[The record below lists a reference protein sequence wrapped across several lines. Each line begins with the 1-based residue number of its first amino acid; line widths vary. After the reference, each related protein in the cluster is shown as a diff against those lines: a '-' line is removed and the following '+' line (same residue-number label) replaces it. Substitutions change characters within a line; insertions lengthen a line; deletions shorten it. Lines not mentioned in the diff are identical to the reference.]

1 MVTTPVYYLQI
12 LDNPNIEI
20 SQDELRSLLGE
31 IELQLHRSRVY
42 RRALAIVQKLI
53 GSETDQAQDLL
64 KAVGREAI
72 GLAFRQ
78 FAKQDQKVET
88 ATDTRQATETV
99 NTSSE
104 IKQEHCT
111 ETVNTSSEIQQEH
124 CTETKQSSKNA
135 AENSLWKKPLQLL
148 NHQRISQAE
157 QAEQTAQQRMVCLR
171 QIGQQ
176 LQKTRQSK
184 GLSLDHIQLSTH
196 IRTELIEALE
206 NGNSKE
212 LPDDIF
218 VRGYIRRYG
227 DALGLNGVALA
238 ASLPEQAAI
247 PVNQP
252 FSYQSK
258 KGMGLEIRPTH
269 LYLGYTAL
277 LAGAMGGLA
286 LMSQQQANTNIS
298 TEQDNSSS
306 VLQSLKQQSPTVKP
320 GIKSTNTGVAVGSD
334 ISPPEGLY

>member
-1 MVTTPVYYLQI
+1 MVTTPAYYLQF

-20 SQDELRSLLGE
+20 SQDQLRSLLGE
-31 IELQLHRSRVY
+31 IEVQLHRSGVY

-53 GSETDQAQDLL
+53 GEQTDQAQDLL

-78 FAKQDQKVET
+78 FSQQSQKVET
-88 ATDTRQATETV
+88 ATDTKQATETV
-99 NTSSE
+99 NSSP
-104 IKQEHCT
+104 
-111 ETVNTSSEIQQEH
+111 EIQQEH
-124 CTETKQSSKNA
+124 CTLLEEPSKNT

-157 QAEQTAQQRMVCLR
+157 LAKLAELAAQQRMVCLR

-206 NGNSKE
+206 SGNWKE
-212 LPDDIF
+212 LSDDIF
-218 VRGYIRRYG
+218 IRGFIRRYG

-238 ASLPEQAAI
+238 ASLPAKAAI
-247 PVNQP
+247 PVTQP
-252 FSYQSK
+252 FSDQSK

-269 LYLGYTAL
+269 LYVGYTVL

-286 LMSQQQANTNIS
+286 FMSQQQANTNMSI
-298 TEQDNSSS
+298 EQDNSSS

>member
-31 IELQLHRSRVY
+31 IEVQLHRSRVY
-42 RRALAIVQKLI
+42 RRVLGIVQKLI
-53 GSETDQAQDLL
+53 GEQTDQAQDLL

-72 GLAFRQ
+72 GLAFQQ
-78 FAKQDQKVET
+78 FAQQSQKVET
-88 ATDTRQATETV
+88 VTDTKQATEIV
-99 NTSSE
+99 NSSP
-104 IKQEHCT
+104 
-111 ETVNTSSEIQQEH
+111 EIQQEH
-124 CTETKQSSKNA
+124 CALQEEPSKNT

-148 NHQRISQAE
+148 NHQRISQTELVE
-157 QAEQTAQQRMVCLR
+157 QAELAAQQRMVCLR

-206 NGNSKE
+206 NGNWKE
-212 LPDDIF
+212 LSDDIF
-218 VRGYIRRYG
+218 VRGFIRRYG

-238 ASLPEQAAI
+238 ASLPFLAAI
-247 PVNQP
+247 PATQP
-252 FSYQSK
+252 FSDQSK

-269 LYLGYTAL
+269 LYVGYTAL

-298 TEQDNSSS
+298 IEQDNSSS

>member
-20 SQDELRSLLGE
+20 SQDEVRSLLGE
-31 IELQLHRSRVY
+31 IEVQLHRSGVY

-78 FAKQDQKVET
+78 FAQQSQKVET
-88 ATDTRQATETV
+88 VTDPKQPTETV
-99 NTSSE
+99 NSSPE
-104 IKQEHCT
+104 M
-111 ETVNTSSEIQQEH
+111 QQEH
-124 CTETKQSSKNA
+124 CTLREEPSKNT

-157 QAEQTAQQRMVCLR
+157 LAEQAERAAQQRMVCLR

-184 GLSLDHIQLSTH
+184 GLSLEHIQLSTH
-196 IRTELIEALE
+196 IRTEMIEALE
-206 NGNSKE
+206 NGNWKE
-212 LPDDIF
+212 LSDDIF
-218 VRGYIRRYG
+218 VRGFIRRYG

-238 ASLPEQAAI
+238 ASLPSLAAI
-247 PVNQP
+247 PVTQP

-258 KGMGLEIRPTH
+258 KGMGWEIRPTH
-269 LYLGYTAL
+269 LYVGYTAL

-286 LMSQQQANTNIS
+286 LISQQQANTNIS
-298 TEQDNSSS
+298 IEQDNSSS
-306 VLQSLKQQSPTVKP
+306 VLQSLKQQSPIVKP
-320 GIKSTNTGVAVGSD
+320 GIKSTNTGMAVGSD

>member
-31 IELQLHRSRVY
+31 IEVKLHRSGVY

-53 GSETDQAQDLL
+53 GEQTDQAQDLL

-72 GLAFRQ
+72 GLAFQQ
-78 FAKQDQKVET
+78 FAQQSQKVET
-88 ATDTRQATETV
+88 VTDNKPATETV
-99 NTSSE
+99 NSSP
-104 IKQEHCT
+104 
-111 ETVNTSSEIQQEH
+111 EIQQEH
-124 CTETKQSSKNA
+124 CTLREETSKNT

-157 QAEQTAQQRMVCLR
+157 LAEQAELAAQQRMVCLR

-206 NGNSKE
+206 NGNWKE
-212 LPDDIF
+212 LSDDIF
-218 VRGYIRRYG
+218 VRGFIRRYG

-238 ASLPEQAAI
+238 ASLPFLAAI
-247 PVNQP
+247 PVTQP
-252 FSYQSK
+252 FSDQSK

-269 LYLGYTAL
+269 LYVGYTVL
-277 LAGAMGGLA
+277 LAGAMGGLT

-298 TEQDNSSS
+298 NEQDNSSS

>member
-88 ATDTRQATETV
+88 ATDTKQATETV
-99 NTSSE
+99 NTSL
-104 IKQEHCT
+104 
-111 ETVNTSSEIQQEH
+111 EIQQEH
-124 CTETKQSSKNA
+124 CTETEQSSKNA
-135 AENSLWKKPLQLL
+135 AENSLWKKPLQFL
-148 NHQRISQAE
+148 NHQRISEAE
-157 QAEQTAQQRMVCLR
+157 QAEQTAQQRILCLR

-218 VRGYIRRYG
+218 LRGYIRRYG

-238 ASLPEQAAI
+238 ASLPKQAAI

-269 LYLGYTAL
+269 LYLGYTVL
-277 LAGAMGGLA
+277 LGGAMGGLA

-298 TEQDNSSS
+298 TGQDNSSS
-306 VLQSLKQQSPTVKP
+306 VLQSLREQSPTVKP
-320 GIKSTNTGVAVGSD
+320 GIKSTNTGVVVGSD

>member
-78 FAKQDQKVET
+78 FAQQDQKVET
-88 ATDTRQATETV
+88 ATDTKQATETV
-99 NTSSE
+99 NSSP
-104 IKQEHCT
+104 
-111 ETVNTSSEIQQEH
+111 EIQQEH
-124 CTETKQSSKNA
+124 CTLPEQSSKNV
-135 AENSLWKKPLQLL
+135 AENSLWKKPLQFL

-157 QAEQTAQQRMVCLR
+157 QAEQAAQQHMVCLR

-247 PVNQP
+247 LVNQP

-269 LYLGYTAL
+269 LYLSYTAL

-306 VLQSLKQQSPTVKP
+306 VLQSLKEQSPTVKP

>member
-1 MVTTPVYYLQI
+1 MVTTPVYFLQI

-31 IELQLHRSRVY
+31 IEVQLHRSPVY

-53 GSETDQAQDLL
+53 GEETDQAQDLL

-72 GLAFRQ
+72 GLVFRQ
-78 FAKQDQKVET
+78 FAQQSQKVET
-88 ATDTRQATETV
+88 AIDTKQATETV
-99 NTSSE
+99 NSSP
-104 IKQEHCT
+104 
-111 ETVNTSSEIQQEH
+111 EIQQEH
-124 CTETKQSSKNA
+124 CTLQEESSKST
-135 AENSLWKKPLQLL
+135 AENSLWKKPLELL

-157 QAEQTAQQRMVCLR
+157 LAKQAELAAQQRMVCLR

-206 NGNSKE
+206 NGNWKE
-212 LPDDIF
+212 LSDDIF
-218 VRGYIRRYG
+218 VRGFIRRYG

-238 ASLPEQAAI
+238 ASLPFLAAI
-247 PVNQP
+247 PVTQP
-252 FSYQSK
+252 FSAQSK

-269 LYLGYTAL
+269 LYVSYTAL

-286 LMSQQQANTNIS
+286 FMSQQQANTNMSI
-298 TEQDNSSS
+298 EQDNSSS
-306 VLQSLKQQSPTVKP
+306 VLQSLKQQSLTVKP

>member
-20 SQDELRSLLGE
+20 SQDELRSVLGE
-31 IELQLHRSRVY
+31 IEVQLHRSGVY

-53 GSETDQAQDLL
+53 GEQTDQAQDLL

-78 FAKQDQKVET
+78 FAQQSQKVET
-88 ATDTRQATETV
+88 ATDTKQATETV
-99 NTSSE
+99 NSSP
-104 IKQEHCT
+104 
-111 ETVNTSSEIQQEH
+111 EIQQEH
-124 CTETKQSSKNA
+124 CTLQEEPSKNTV
-135 AENSLWKKPLQLL
+135 ENSLWKKPLELL

-157 QAEQTAQQRMVCLR
+157 LAKQAELAAQQRMVCLR

-196 IRTELIEALE
+196 IRTEVIEALE
-206 NGNSKE
+206 NGNWKE
-212 LPDDIF
+212 LSDDIF
-218 VRGYIRRYG
+218 VRGFIRRYG

-238 ASLPEQAAI
+238 ASLPSLATI
-247 PVNQP
+247 PVTQP
-252 FSYQSK
+252 FSEQSK
-258 KGMGLEIRPTH
+258 KRMGLEIRPTH
-269 LYLGYTAL
+269 LYVGYTAL

-286 LMSQQQANTNIS
+286 FMAQQQTNTNIS
-298 TEQDNSSS
+298 IEQDNSSS

-320 GIKSTNTGVAVGSD
+320 GIKSTNTGVAAGSD

>member
-31 IELQLHRSRVY
+31 IEVQLHRSRVY
-42 RRALAIVQKLI
+42 RRVLAIVQKLI
-53 GSETDQAQDLL
+53 GEQTDQAQDLL

-72 GLAFRQ
+72 GLAFQQ
-78 FAKQDQKVET
+78 FAQQSQKVET
-88 ATDTRQATETV
+88 VTDTKQATETV
-99 NTSSE
+99 NSSL
-104 IKQEHCT
+104 
-111 ETVNTSSEIQQEH
+111 EIQQEH
-124 CTETKQSSKNA
+124 CTLREEPSKNT

-157 QAEQTAQQRMVCLR
+157 LVEQAELATQQRMVCLR

-206 NGNSKE
+206 NGNWKE
-212 LPDDIF
+212 LSDDIF
-218 VRGYIRRYG
+218 VRGFIRRYG

-238 ASLPEQAAI
+238 ASLPFLAAI
-247 PVNQP
+247 PVTQP
-252 FSYQSK
+252 FSDQSK
-258 KGMGLEIRPTH
+258 KGVGLEIRPTH
-269 LYLGYTAL
+269 LYVGYTAL

-298 TEQDNSSS
+298 IEQDNSSS
-306 VLQSLKQQSPTVKP
+306 VLQSLKQQSPTGKP

>member
-12 LDNPNIEI
+12 LDNANIEI

-31 IELQLHRSRVY
+31 IEVQLHRSGVY
-42 RRALAIVQKLI
+42 RRALAIVQKFI
-53 GSETDQAQDLL
+53 GEETDQAQDLL

-72 GLAFRQ
+72 GLVFRQ
-78 FAKQDQKVET
+78 FAQQSQKVET
-88 ATDTRQATETV
+88 ATDTKQVTETV
-99 NTSSE
+99 NSSP
-104 IKQEHCT
+104 
-111 ETVNTSSEIQQEH
+111 EIQQEH
-124 CTETKQSSKNA
+124 CTIREEPSKST

-148 NHQRISQAE
+148 NHQRTSQAE
-157 QAEQTAQQRMVCLR
+157 LAKQAELAAQQRMVCLR

-206 NGNSKE
+206 SGNWKE
-212 LPDDIF
+212 LSDDIF
-218 VRGYIRRYG
+218 IRGFIRRYG

-238 ASLPEQAAI
+238 ASLPAKAAI
-247 PVNQP
+247 PVTQP
-252 FSYQSK
+252 FSDQSK

-269 LYLGYTAL
+269 LYVGYTVL

-286 LMSQQQANTNIS
+286 FMSQQQANTNMSI
-298 TEQDNSSS
+298 EQDNSSS

-334 ISPPEGLY
+334 ISPPERLY

>member
-1 MVTTPVYYLQI
+1 MVTTPVYFLQI

-31 IELQLHRSRVY
+31 IEVQLHRSPVY

-53 GSETDQAQDLL
+53 GEETDQAQDLL

-78 FAKQDQKVET
+78 FAQQSQKVET
-88 ATDTRQATETV
+88 ATDTKQATETV
-99 NTSSE
+99 NSSP
-104 IKQEHCT
+104 
-111 ETVNTSSEIQQEH
+111 EIQQEH
-124 CTETKQSSKNA
+124 CTLQEEPPKST
-135 AENSLWKKPLQLL
+135 AENPLWKKPLQLL

-157 QAEQTAQQRMVCLR
+157 LVEQAELAAQQRMVCLR
-171 QIGQQ
+171 QIGQE
-176 LQKTRQSK
+176 LQRTRQSK

-206 NGNSKE
+206 NGTWKE
-212 LPDDIF
+212 LSDDIF
-218 VRGYIRRYG
+218 VRGFIRPYG

-238 ASLPEQAAI
+238 ASLPFLAAI
-247 PVNQP
+247 PVRSP
-252 FSYQSK
+252 FLDQSK
-258 KGMGLEIRPTH
+258 KRMGLEIRPTH
-269 LYLGYTAL
+269 LYVGYTAL
-277 LAGAMGGLA
+277 LAGAMGGLT
-286 LMSQQQANTNIS
+286 LMSSQQQANTNTSI
-298 TEQDNSSS
+298 EQDNSSS

-320 GIKSTNTGVAVGSD
+320 GIKSTNTGVVVGSD

>member
-1 MVTTPVYYLQI
+1 MVTTPVYFLQI

-31 IELQLHRSRVY
+31 IEVQLHRSGVY

-53 GSETDQAQDLL
+53 GEETDQAQDLL

-78 FAKQDQKVET
+78 FAQQSQKVET
-88 ATDTRQATETV
+88 ATDTKQATETV
-99 NTSSE
+99 NSSP
-104 IKQEHCT
+104 
-111 ETVNTSSEIQQEH
+111 EIQQEH
-124 CTETKQSSKNA
+124 CTLREEPSKST

-157 QAEQTAQQRMVCLR
+157 LVEQAELAAQQRMVCLR

-206 NGNSKE
+206 NGSWKE
-212 LPDDIF
+212 LSDDIF
-218 VRGYIRRYG
+218 VRGFIRRYG

-238 ASLPEQAAI
+238 ASLPFLAAI
-247 PVNQP
+247 PVRRP
-252 FSYQSK
+252 FSDQSK
-258 KGMGLEIRPTH
+258 KGIGLEIRPTH
-269 LYLGYTAL
+269 LYVGYTAL

-286 LMSQQQANTNIS
+286 FMSQQQANTNTSI
-298 TEQDNSSS
+298 EQDNSSS

>member
-31 IELQLHRSRVY
+31 IEVQLHRSRVY

-78 FAKQDQKVET
+78 FAQQSQKVET
-88 ATDTRQATETV
+88 ATNTKQPTETI
-99 NTSSE
+99 NSSP
-104 IKQEHCT
+104 
-111 ETVNTSSEIQQEH
+111 EIQQEYG
-124 CTETKQSSKNA
+124 TLREQSSKNT
-135 AENSLWKKPLQLL
+135 AENLLWKKPLQLL

-157 QAEQTAQQRMVCLR
+157 LAEQAEQAAQQRMVCLR

-206 NGNSKE
+206 NGNWKE
-212 LPDDIF
+212 LSDDIF
-218 VRGYIRRYG
+218 VRGFIRRYG
-227 DALGLNGVALA
+227 DALGLDGVALA
-238 ASLPEQAAI
+238 ASLPFLAAI
-247 PVNQP
+247 PVTQP
-252 FSYQSK
+252 FSYLSK

-269 LYLGYTAL
+269 LYVGYTAL

-298 TEQDNSSS
+298 IEQDNSSS
-306 VLQSLKQQSPTVKP
+306 VLQSLKQQSSTVKP

>member
-1 MVTTPVYYLQI
+1 MVTTPVHYLQI
-12 LDNPNIEI
+12 LGNPNIEI

-31 IELQLHRSRVY
+31 IEVQLHRSRVY

-53 GSETDQAQDLL
+53 GEETDRAQDLL

-78 FAKQDQKVET
+78 FAQQNQKVET
-88 ATDTRQATETV
+88 ATDTKQATETV
-99 NTSSE
+99 NS
-104 IKQEHCT
+104 
-111 ETVNTSSEIQQEH
+111 SSEIQQEC
-124 CTETKQSSKNA
+124 CTQQEQSSKNA
-135 AENSLWKKPLQLL
+135 TENSLWKKPLQLL

-157 QAEQTAQQRMVCLR
+157 LALQADQQRMVCLR

-176 LQKTRQSK
+176 LQKTRLSK

-196 IRTELIEALE
+196 IRTELIDALE

-218 VRGYIRRYG
+218 LRGFIRRYG

-238 ASLPEQAAI
+238 ASLPVQAAI
-247 PVNQP
+247 PVTQP
-252 FSYQSK
+252 LSYQSK

-269 LYLGYTAL
+269 LYVGYTAL

-320 GIKSTNTGVAVGSD
+320 GIKSTNNTGVVVGSD
-334 ISPPEGLY
+334 ISPPEGSY

>member
-88 ATDTRQATETV
+88 ATDTKQATETV
-99 NTSSE
+99 NTSL
-104 IKQEHCT
+104 
-111 ETVNTSSEIQQEH
+111 EIQQEH
-124 CTETKQSSKNA
+124 CTETEQSSKNA
-135 AENSLWKKPLQLL
+135 AENSLWKKPLQFL

-157 QAEQTAQQRMVCLR
+157 LALQADQQRILCLR

-218 VRGYIRRYG
+218 LRGYIRRYG

-269 LYLGYTAL
+269 LYLGYAAL
-277 LAGAMGGLA
+277 LGGAMGGLA

-306 VLQSLKQQSPTVKP
+306 VLQSLREQSPTVKP
-320 GIKSTNTGVAVGSD
+320 GIKSTNTGVVVGSD

>member
-12 LDNPNIEI
+12 LDNLNIEI
-20 SQDELRSLLGE
+20 PQDELRSLLGE
-31 IELQLHRSRVY
+31 IEVQLHRSRVY

-53 GSETDQAQDLL
+53 GEKTDQAQDLL

-72 GLAFRQ
+72 GLAFQQ
-78 FAKQDQKVET
+78 FAQQSQKVET
-88 ATDTRQATETV
+88 ATDTKQATETV
-99 NTSSE
+99 NLP
-104 IKQEHCT
+104 
-111 ETVNTSSEIQQEH
+111 SEIQQEH
-124 CTETKQSSKNA
+124 CTLREKPSKNT

-157 QAEQTAQQRMVCLR
+157 LAEQAAQQRMACLR
-171 QIGQQ
+171 EIGQQ

-206 NGNSKE
+206 NGNWKE
-212 LPDDIF
+212 LSDDIF
-218 VRGYIRRYG
+218 VRGFIRRYG

-238 ASLPEQAAI
+238 GSLPCLAAI
-247 PVNQP
+247 PVTHP
-252 FSYQSK
+252 FSEQTQ

-269 LYLGYTAL
+269 LYVGYTAL

-298 TEQDNSSS
+298 IEQDNSSS
-306 VLQSLKQQSPTVKP
+306 VLQSSKQQSPTVKP

-334 ISPPEGLY
+334 ISPPERLY

>member
-1 MVTTPVYYLQI
+1 MVTTPVYYLQF

-31 IELQLHRSRVY
+31 IEVQLHRSGVY

-53 GSETDQAQDLL
+53 GEETPQAQDLL

-78 FAKQDQKVET
+78 FAQQSQKVET
-88 ATDTRQATETV
+88 ATDTKQATETV
-99 NTSSE
+99 NPSP
-104 IKQEHCT
+104 
-111 ETVNTSSEIQQEH
+111 EIQQEH
-124 CTETKQSSKNA
+124 CTLREEPSKNT

-148 NHQRISQAE
+148 NHRRNSQAE
-157 QAEQTAQQRMVCLR
+157 LAELAELAAQQRMVCLR

-184 GLSLDHIQLSTH
+184 GLSLHHIQLSTH

-206 NGNSKE
+206 NGNWKE
-212 LPDDIF
+212 LSDDIF
-218 VRGYIRRYG
+218 VRGFIRRYG

-238 ASLPEQAAI
+238 ASLPVKAAI
-247 PVNQP
+247 PVTQP
-252 FSYQSK
+252 FSEQSK

-269 LYLGYTAL
+269 LYVGYTVL
-277 LAGAMGGLA
+277 LAGAMGGLT

-298 TEQDNSSS
+298 NEQDNSSS

-320 GIKSTNTGVAVGSD
+320 GIKSTNTGVVVGSD

>member
-31 IELQLHRSRVY
+31 IEVQLHRSGVY
-42 RRALAIVQKLI
+42 RRALAIMQKLI

-78 FAKQDQKVET
+78 FAQQSQKVET
-88 ATDTRQATETV
+88 PTDTKQATETV
-99 NTSSE
+99 NSSP
-104 IKQEHCT
+104 
-111 ETVNTSSEIQQEH
+111 EIQQEH
-124 CTETKQSSKNA
+124 CTLQEEPSKNT

-148 NHQRISQAE
+148 NHQRVSQAKLA
-157 QAEQTAQQRMVCLR
+157 QKAELAAQQRIVCLR

-206 NGNSKE
+206 NGNWKE
-212 LPDDIF
+212 SSDDIF
-218 VRGYIRRYG
+218 IRGFIRRYG
-227 DALGLNGVALA
+227 DALGLNGIALA
-238 ASLPEQAAI
+238 ASLPFLAAT
-247 PVNQP
+247 PVTQP
-252 FSYQSK
+252 FLDQSK
-258 KGMGLEIRPTH
+258 KGMGLEICPTH
-269 LYLGYTAL
+269 LYVGYTAL

-286 LMSQQQANTNIS
+286 LISQQQANTNIS
-298 TEQDNSSS
+298 IEQDNSSS

-320 GIKSTNTGVAVGSD
+320 GIKSTNTGVTVGSD

>member
-1 MVTTPVYYLQI
+1 MVTTPVYYLQF

-31 IELQLHRSRVY
+31 IEVQLHRSRVY

-53 GSETDQAQDLL
+53 GEQTDQAQDLL

-72 GLAFRQ
+72 GLAFQR
-78 FAKQDQKVET
+78 FAQQSQKVET
-88 ATDTRQATETV
+88 VTDNKQATETV
-99 NTSSE
+99 NSSP
-104 IKQEHCT
+104 
-111 ETVNTSSEIQQEH
+111 EIQQEH
-124 CTETKQSSKNA
+124 CALREEPSKNT
-135 AENSLWKKPLQLL
+135 AENSLWKKTLQLL

-157 QAEQTAQQRMVCLR
+157 LAEQAELAAQQRMVCLR

-206 NGNSKE
+206 NGNWKE
-212 LPDDIF
+212 LSDDIF
-218 VRGYIRRYG
+218 VRGFIRRYG

-238 ASLPEQAAI
+238 ASLPFLAAI
-247 PVNQP
+247 PVTQP
-252 FSYQSK
+252 FSDQSK

-269 LYLGYTAL
+269 LYVGYTVL
-277 LAGAMGGLA
+277 LAGAMGGLT

-298 TEQDNSSS
+298 NEQDNSSS

-320 GIKSTNTGVAVGSD
+320 GIKYTNTGVAAGSD